1 MVRALRKGIYVPLPT
16 FFDENEDLDLKSFA
30 SHVVYTAKAGILPVV
45 CGSMGEAVH
54 LSLDERVELVK
65 TARKALD
72 DNEMKDVPILAGIG
86 AASTRETKVLAT
98 RIAEAGADHA
108 ILITGGY
115 YAGALIKKPEAI
127 KKFFVDVSEASPIP
141 VMLYNFPGV
150 TGGIDMTSDLV
161 EDIAKSAPNTCGIK
175 LTCGAVGKLTRIVA
189 TVNSKDFAETYPRKD
204 PSAPFL
210 VIDGFIDFLLP
221 SMAAGASGTITGVPN
236 FAPLTCMKLWE
247 YCTRSDLHAPEVMRE
262 AQDLQ
267 ALISRADWAA
277 SNANIPGMKRLLQN
291 LFGYGHL
298 PRGPLP
304 EMSVDEA
311 EKLLINHSAI
321 LTILETER
329 KLQREGYK
337 FTSNK

>member
-1 MVRALRKGIYVPLPT
+1 MVRPLQKGIYVPLPT
-16 FFDENEDLDLKSFA
+16 FFDANEDLDLKAFTK
-30 SHVVYTAKAGILPVV
+30 HIVYTAKAGILPVV

-54 LSLDERVELVK
+54 LSPDERVQLVK
-65 TARKALD
+65 TARAALD
-72 DNEMKDVPILAGIG
+72 DSGLHQVPIMGGIG
-86 AASTRETKVLAT
+86 AASTRETIILAQ
-98 RIAEAGADHA
+98 RLAEAGADHA

-127 KKFFVDVSEASPIP
+127 KKFYVDVSEASPIP
-141 VMLYNFPGV
+141 VLLYNFPGV

-161 EDIAKSAPNTCGIK
+161 EDIAKAAPNTCGIK
-175 LTCGAVGKLTRIVA
+175 LTCGAVGKLTRIAA
-189 TVNSKDFAETYPRKD
+189 TVNSEDFANAYPRRD

-221 SMAAGASGTITGVPN
+221 SIAAGASGTITGVPN

-247 YCTRSDLHAPEVMRE
+247 YCVRPDLNVPEVMRE

-267 ALISRADWAA
+267 ALVSRADWAA
-277 SNANIPGMKRLLQN
+277 SNANIPGMKRLLQY

-304 EMSVDEA
+304 EMSEDEA
-311 EKLLINHSAI
+311 DKLLIGHSAI
-321 LTILETER
+321 LNILEYEKTLR
-329 KLQREGYK
+329 DQGYRYN
-337 FTSNK
+337 SP